1 MKVPNVKYSYCQNC
15 IPVHRFNKTGTTNV
29 SWSVMQIKNYAHYT
43 ALEVSDLTLYIYIK
57 INVVDT
63 LYM

>member
-1 MKVPNVKYSYCQNC
+1 
-15 IPVHRFNKTGTTNV
+15 
-29 SWSVMQIKNYAHYT
+29 MQIKNYAHYT
-43 ALEVSDLTLYIYIK
+43 ALKVSDLTLYIYIK